1 MYLSVAERAGNQLN
15 LELDRRTILI
25 EWVSVGLRV
34 TLIARLVTVS
44 MVMFQKPVL
53 GAVILAGKVSNA
65 PPW

>member
-1 MYLSVAERAGNQLN
+1 MYLSVAERAGCQLN